1 MRTKRLS
8 GRPHKDFHRRSAGF
22 LGRHSVAKA
31 SMTAA
36 KAEGTGIPPVDPGE
50 DDLTEI
56 AGFLDALWMERG
68 LSDNTLSAYRTDL
81 SKFAVWLRRH
91 GESLLSA
98 RRHHV
103 LDYLAGFSA
112 APPRSTARR
121 LSTLRRFYQY
131 QIREHRLQADPS
143 ARVESPRLGR
153 PLPASLTEREVEALL
168 EAPAEEEALGL
179 RDRAMLEVLYA
190 TGLRVSELVSLT
202 LDQVSLQQEV
212 LRVTGKGSKQRLVPF
227 GEQAADWLVRY
238 LDEARPAILAQQV
251 SDALFPTRRGR
262 AMTRQAF
269 WHLIKRYALQAGIR
283 REPSPH
289 TLRHA
294 FATHLLNHGADLR
307 VVQMLLGHSD
317 ISTTQIYT
325 HVARE
330 RLRELHARHHPRG

>member
-1 MRTKRLS
+1 M
-8 GRPHKDFHRRSAGF
+8 PE
-22 LGRHSVAKA
+22 A
-31 SMTAA
+31 SRIQPSDA
-36 KAEGTGIPPVDPGE
+36 DQQ
-50 DDLTEI
+50 EI
-56 AGFLDALWMERG
+56 ADFLDTLWMERG
-68 LSDNTLSAYRTDL
+68 LSDNTLAAYRTDL
-81 SKFAVWLRRH
+81 SKFSVWLGAR
-91 GESLLSA
+91 GEGLTSA
-98 RRHHV
+98 RRDHV
-103 LDYLAGFSA
+103 LDYLAGFSS

-131 QIREHRLQADPS
+131 QVRERRLEVDPS

-153 PLPASLTEREVEALL
+153 PLPGSLTEREVEALL
-168 EAPAEEEALGL
+168 EAPDVEDALGM
-179 RDRAMLEVLYA
+179 RDRTMLEVLYA

-227 GEQAADWLVRY
+227 GENASDWLMRY
-238 LDEARPAILAQQV
+238 LKEARPPILGSHV
-251 SDALFPTRRGR
+251 SDAMFPTTRGGP
-262 AMTRQAF
+262 MTRQAF
-269 WHLIKRYALQAGIR
+269 WYLIKRYARQAGIR

-330 RLRELHARHHPRG
+330 RLRQLHAQHHPRG